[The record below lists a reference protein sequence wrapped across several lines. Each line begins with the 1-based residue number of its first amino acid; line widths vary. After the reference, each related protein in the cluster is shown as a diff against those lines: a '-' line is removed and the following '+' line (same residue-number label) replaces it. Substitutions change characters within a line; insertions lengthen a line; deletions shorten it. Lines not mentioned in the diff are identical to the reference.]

1 MDIKL
6 IVSDI
11 DGTLIDTNE
20 ELKEEFH
27 KLKSFVKE
35 NNIPFTLATGRC
47 YDEVHDFINEFE
59 VDLPIVVNNGAG
71 AVKDG
76 DFLWETT
83 MKASI
88 LRQAIEY
95 ADELDMVIVTS
106 DGISNKSYRH
116 NDYIRN
122 QIEKF
127 GRYEEIYKP
136 EGGEW
141 DTANIQKLLII
152 DPLPEGRIDSVL
164 EKLEPY
170 KDMLNIV
177 KYNDRSVDIMPAS
190 TNKAEGVL
198 NIARIL
204 NIDLKNIMAIGDA
217 KNDIEMINMVGV
229 GVAVSNA
236 DPKLK
241 EVADYVCDYPN
252 AGGVLQAIKKF
263 YKL

>member
-1 MDIKL
+1 MDIRL

-11 DGTLIDTNE
+11 DGTLIDTDE
-20 ELKEEFH
+20 KLKEDFH
-27 KLKSFVKE
+27 KLKDFVKE

-47 YDEVHDFINEFE
+47 YNEIKDFIKEFKVE
-59 VDLPIVVNNGAG
+59 LPIVVNNGAG
-71 AVKDG
+71 IIKD
-76 DFLWETT
+76 DKLIWKTT

-106 DGISNKSYRH
+106 DGITNKSYRH

-127 GRYEEIYKP
+127 GRYEKIYRPKAD
-136 EGGEW
+136 EW
-141 DTANIQKLLII
+141 DTVSVQKLLII

-204 NIDLKNIMAIGDA
+204 NIDLNNVMAIGDA
-217 KNDIEMINMVGV
+217 KNDIEMLNMVGV
-229 GVAVSNA
+229 GAAVSNA

-241 EVADYVCDYPN
+241 EVADYVCDFPS
-252 AGGVLQAIKKF
+252 AGGVLQAVKKF

>member
-11 DGTLIDTNE
+11 DGTLIGTDE

-27 KLKSFVKE
+27 NLKEFVKE
-35 NNIPFTLATGRC
+35 NSIPFTLATGRC
-47 YDEVHDFINEFE
+47 YNEVKNFVNEFE
-59 VDLPIVVNNGAG
+59 LDLPIVVNNGAG

-76 DFLWETT
+76 NFIWETT

-88 LRQAIEY
+88 LRRAIEH
-95 ADELDMVIVTS
+95 ADELGMVIVTS
-106 DGISNKSYRH
+106 DGISDKSYRH

-127 GRYEEIYKP
+127 GRYEEVYRP
-136 EGGEW
+136 SEEEW

-164 EKLEPY
+164 KYLESY

-190 TNKAEGVL
+190 ANKAQGVI
-198 NIARIL
+198 NIAKIL
-204 NIDLKNIMAIGDA
+204 DIDVKEVMAIGDA
-217 KNDIEMINMVGV
+217 KNDIEMLNTVGV

-236 DPKLK
+236 DSKLK
-241 EVADYVCDYPN
+241 EVADYVCDSPN
-252 AGGVLQAIKKF
+252 AAGVLQAVKRF